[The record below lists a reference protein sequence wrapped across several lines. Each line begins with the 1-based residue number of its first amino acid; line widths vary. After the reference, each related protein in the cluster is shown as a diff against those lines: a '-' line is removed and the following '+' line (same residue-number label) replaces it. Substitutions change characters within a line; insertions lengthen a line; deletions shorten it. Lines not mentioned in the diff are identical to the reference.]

1 MAYVIDHVFVMC
13 SPGAPEASAFRGPDR
28 HSEAARAAQA
38 TGLVTFPAAD
48 GYVMTLGFDGE
59 VQGWS
64 TDLRPDLPLVLAW

>member
-1 MAYVIDHVFVMC
+1 VF
-13 SPGAPEASAFRGPDR
+13 SGGARGVGIPGPDR
-28 HSEAARAAQA
+28 RSEAARAAQA